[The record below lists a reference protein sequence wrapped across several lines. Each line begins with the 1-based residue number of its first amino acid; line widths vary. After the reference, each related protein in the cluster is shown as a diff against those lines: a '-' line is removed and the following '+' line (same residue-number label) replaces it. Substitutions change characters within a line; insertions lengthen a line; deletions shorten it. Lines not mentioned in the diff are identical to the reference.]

1 MCGQTVWPKYVHDV
15 AVPWGFARPW
25 WEVRLRGAVPLGVSQ
40 KSAPQELPTRVTH
53 KSVPQECP
61 TRWRVAGER
70 DDWWHCVICLLLV
83 CGGPLQRCADTARN
97 APRLA
102 LLSHNVAL
110 PFHLHIDVYTPS
122 PLYTHRHRY
131 THRHTHTQTHTL
143 TQHTRLDTS
152 HLTPNT
158 QLTF

>member
-1 MCGQTVWPKYVHDV
+1 MDRPCGQSTFVMSQCHWD
-15 AVPWGFARPW
+15 
-25 WEVRLRGAVPLGVSQ
+25 LRGLGGKCVCV
-40 KSAPQELPTRVTH
+40 APCHWGARNMLAETQ
-53 KSVPQECP
+53 
-61 TRWRVAGER
+61 RVAGER
-70 DDWWHCVICLLLV
+70 DHWWYRVICLLLV

-122 PLYTHRHRY
+122 TLYTHRHRY
-131 THRHTHTQTHTL
+131 TTHRHTQRPTHL
-143 TQHTRLDTS
+143 LNTS

-158 QLTF
+158 QLTFYECHNGSKIHYYLHML